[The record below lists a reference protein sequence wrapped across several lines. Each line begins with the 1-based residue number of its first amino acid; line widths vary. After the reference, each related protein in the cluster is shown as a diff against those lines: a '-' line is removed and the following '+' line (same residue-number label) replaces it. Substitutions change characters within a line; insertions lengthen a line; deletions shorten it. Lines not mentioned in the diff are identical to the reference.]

1 MYILVLYF
9 YKCLIFFNIFIKVYK
24 LCFVL
29 FFMDIKS
36 GNKDLIELKDL
47 FHFYPST
54 GKRLMGC

>member
-9 YKCLIFFNIFIKVYK
+9 LQMFNIFNIFIKVYR